1 MRLSLP
7 LWLLNT
13 PRGLKRNFVIKATPI
28 SSSSRRVSHA
38 VPASSTDPTR
48 IPSTFNQ
55 PAHGDWIGHL
65 ANGRIPRLA
74 DVPGGLWLYA
84 ETMWSRPMPHL
95 EDVATGNSGPPDL
108 DHRSTGQSPA
118 KPPARQTV
126 RVAHAMGEG

>member
-13 PRGLKRNFVIKATPI
+13 PRGLKRNFVIKATPV

-65 ANGRIPRLA
+65 ANGRIPLLA
-74 DVPGGLWLYA
+74 DVPRGLWLYA
-84 ETMWSRPMPHL
+84 ETVRSRPTPHL
-95 EDVATGNSGPPDL
+95 ENAATENSGPAWL
-108 DHRSTGQSPA
+108 GHRSTGPWPA
-118 KPPARQTV
+118 TPPAGQPVTV
-126 RVAHAMGEG
+126 AQVMGED